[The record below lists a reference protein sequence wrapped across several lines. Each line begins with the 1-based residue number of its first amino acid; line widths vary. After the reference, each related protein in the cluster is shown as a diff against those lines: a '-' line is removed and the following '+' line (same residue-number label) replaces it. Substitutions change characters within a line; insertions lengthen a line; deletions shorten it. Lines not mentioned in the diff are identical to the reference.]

1 MAQAR
6 GIVPGLKPINSGGFY
21 AGVKTPASLR
31 KTKKFVVS
39 KKKFA
44 VTREVAG
51 RIPDCNEQAGQ
62 AN

>member
-6 GIVPGLKPINSGGFY
+6 GIVPGLKPINSGRFY
-21 AGVKTPASLR
+21 AGVTPPRLPPENE
-31 KTKKFVVS
+31 KFCRQQEKV
-39 KKKFA
+39 
-44 VTREVAG
+44 RRQLEVAV